1 MILAFSEIQF
11 DSCMINLVIVR
22 VDVINL
28 NLEKQSKIMCIKEI
42 IENYFSRVN
51 QFLNQFVIVD
61 KSCLSIFD
69 SK

>member
-1 MILAFSEIQF
+1 MT
-11 DSCMINLVIVR
+11 NLVIVR